1 MQLSMYYIGDVV
13 CRISLYS
20 VAIKKK
26 KKSLNMKGDG
36 GRLTKF
42 KDSEL
47 CVVKVCSKELQ

>member
-1 MQLSMYYIGDVV
+1 MQLLMYYIGDVV

-20 VAIKKK
+20 VAIKK